1 LLCHVFDGEPDVT
14 SPENA
19 ILITEEYGGAK
30 SKRGWSAWLISPGTT
45 GDFARHHR
53 RGRR

>member
-1 LLCHVFDGEPDVT
+1 LLCHVFDGGPDAI

-30 SKRGWSAWLISPGTT
+30 SKRG
-45 GDFARHHR
+45 
-53 RGRR
+53 